1 MMDNIKYY
9 KIILGVGL
17 IIVVLPL
24 LLYAQDETELFHQGN
39 QLYRVGEYEKALDSY
54 LEIYESGYE
63 SGPLYYNIG
72 NCYYKL
78 DETGKA
84 ILYYERAK
92 KLIPGDEELE
102 FNLKLAHLSVVDK
115 IEPLPTFFLFKLIDG
130 FIYLI
135 PTSILIWIVAAL
147 YVFFVTFLILRILTR
162 NRYLRRICSYV
173 SILLLVFFIIFEFSL
188 FSQIIEKSQQEE
200 AIIMAEEVN
209 VKGAPSEGTTTLFTL
224 HEGTKVHIEKV
235 SGDWFEVLLADGK
248 VGWVR
253 QDILERI

>member
-9 KIILGVGL
+9 KIILRLAVL
-17 IIVVLPL
+17 IVVLPL
-24 LLYAQDETELFHQGN
+24 LIYAQDKTEFFQQGN
-39 QLYRVGEYEKALDSY
+39 QLYRAGEYEKALNSY
-54 LEIYESGYE
+54 IEIYKSGYE

-78 DETGKA
+78 DETGRA

-115 IEPLPTFFLFKLIDG
+115 IEPLPTFFLFKAIDG

-147 YVFFVTFLILRILTR
+147 YLLFITFLIFRILSR
-162 NRYLRRICSYV
+162 NRYLRRMCSRV
-173 SILLLVFFIIFEFSL
+173 SIMFLVFFIIFGFSL
-188 FSQIIEKSQQEE
+188 FTQITEKSQQEE
-200 AIIMAEEVN
+200 AVIMAEEVN
-209 VKGAPSEGTTTLFTL
+209 VKGAPSEGATTLFTL

-248 VGWVR
+248 VGWVK